1 VKTKFVD
8 KDQSKTYQNKNPTGE
23 RDPIPLP
30 KTNKAREYNG
40 GAINLED
47 FT

>member
-8 KDQSKTYQNKNPTGE
+8 KDQANLSKQNPTGE
-23 RDPIPLP
+23 RDTIPLP
-30 KTNKAREYNG
+30 KTNNAREYNG